1 MHLVSQQEQAIQIGD
16 QRFHFS
22 TDETIHTESAYKYS
36 VEEYIELAARVGYVS
51 REVWADAEELFSLHY
66 FDVKA

>member
-16 QRFHFS
+16 QQFRFS
-22 TDETIHTESAYKYS
+22 TDETIHTESSYKYS
-36 VEEYIELAARVGYVS
+36 VEEFIELAARAGYAS
-51 REVWADAEELFSLHY
+51 RQVWTDAEALFSLHY